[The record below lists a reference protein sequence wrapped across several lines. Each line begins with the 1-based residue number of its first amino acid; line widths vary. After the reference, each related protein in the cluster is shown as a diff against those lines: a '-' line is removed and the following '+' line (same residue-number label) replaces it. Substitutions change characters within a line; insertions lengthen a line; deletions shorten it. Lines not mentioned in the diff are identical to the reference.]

1 MKLIKTKSIVSLILV
16 ISVLMI
22 NVSTIKASTNEILT
36 YVSYV
41 NTPSGNVGIGATL
54 TVQQSYGGYIVYI
67 NNPFLSS
74 ADTNINPATISLS
87 SPTIWASG
95 AYATVTVT
103 YILNGSQVQETC
115 IFYP

>member
-1 MKLIKTKSIVSLILV
+1 MRVKKIKIIVSFILLV
-16 ISVLMI
+16 SILMF
-22 NVSTIKASTNEILT
+22 NVASIQASTNEILI
-36 YVSYV
+36 YVEYA

-67 NNPFLSS
+67 DKPFISS
-74 ADTNINPATISLS
+74 YETTIDKKTISLS
-87 SPTIWASG
+87 NPTVWASG

-103 YILNGSQVQETC
+103 YILNGNQVQENC